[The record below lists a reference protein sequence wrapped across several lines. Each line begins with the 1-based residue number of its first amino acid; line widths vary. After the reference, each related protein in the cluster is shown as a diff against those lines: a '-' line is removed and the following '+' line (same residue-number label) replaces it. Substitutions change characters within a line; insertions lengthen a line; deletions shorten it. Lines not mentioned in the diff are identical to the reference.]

1 MPKYT
6 PAEFAR
12 LIGKPNATVTMAVKR
27 QHLLKKEGVID
38 TEEAQN
44 RAWLEAFVK
53 KNNLEWAADGTLV
66 AKGAAPAPVA
76 EKKAVKTERRSV
88 PALAGI
94 GGEEQDEEE
103 LIGRVRPEMMDATED
118 ELRDMGINQLR
129 ELDLVWSI
137 LKRREDTELARIKK
151 EKQQGML
158 LPAEEVKY
166 LFTRNNKSQVA
177 AFENG
182 LNNMLNDMI
191 QRYKLSAADA
201 ARYKGMVID
210 VINKASEDAAAATKR
225 ELANMIAEL
234 SEVRARGE
242 KK

>member
-12 LIGKPNATVTMAVKR
+12 LIGKPNGTVAMAVKR
-27 QHLLKKEGVID
+27 QHLLKKDGKID

-44 RAWLEAFVK
+44 RAWLEAFVN

-66 AKGAAPAPVA
+66 LKGKGGQQTAEKKPQAGQRMKAPAPA
-76 EKKAVKTERRSV
+76 D
-88 PALAGI
+88 
-94 GGEEQDEEE
+94 EEEPDEEE
-103 LIGRVRPEMMDATED
+103 LIGRVKPEMMNASEE

-137 LKRREDTELARIKK
+137 LKRREDTALARIKK
-151 EKQQGML
+151 EKQEGML

-182 LNNMLNDMI
+182 LNNMLSDMI

-201 ARYKGMVID
+201 ARYKSMVID